1 MAINFGV
8 PVYIDDSI
16 PRGEVEI
23 DWLRK
28 SLKVCRETFEQLK
41 KRIGEANEYHT
52 KTSQDAEPDG
62 SENIWRCLET
72 ARKTFPRPD
81 YNNLGAWDLHHH
93 LQEAYRFATLL
104 ERAKET
110 Q

>member
-41 KRIGEANEYHT
+41 KRIGEANEYHP
-52 KTSQDAEPDG
+52 KASQGDAPDDTEG
-62 SENIWRCLET
+62 E
-72 ARKTFPRPD
+72 
-81 YNNLGAWDLHHH
+81 GADP
-93 LQEAYRFATLL
+93 AS
-104 ERAKET
+104 
-110 Q
+110 